1 MQLRK
6 NFLIITL
13 AFMLTLF
20 FSTSANAQTTPK
32 VDSQYWN
39 AKWRHVKLTS
49 PWKIKLS
56 QRYQD
61 PKTKGWDRRTIKTRI
76 LPTGSKVY
84 ITKYLDHMTVSITKP
99 NTTKAPAGLG
109 KQSWRYLFKRNQ
121 MTFKLLNDEKFNG
134 SVKLATQYKSAN
146 FRDFPRNTWSLA
158 NIENSYDYSIQ
169 CFKVLFKNQ
178 SDLVQYEKY
187 DGQYSEFLEAS
198 DGDVSDSSASDLE
211 FFNNVK
217 KQRQLYLSKAIKLT
231 DSQKQYLVKP
241 DNKNSVYQ
249 IYYNNKIY
257 FTDFSNLRPYNT
269 VVNWSDIDSNQSP
282 NDYKKIV
289 LAYGDEIYLF
299 KGLKWNQTSQGKQIT
314 WTYDG
319 YKWVK

>member
-1 MQLRK
+1 MENK
-6 NFLIITL
+6 TI
-13 AFMLTLF
+13 
-20 FSTSANAQTTPK
+20 
-32 VDSQYWN
+32 
-39 AKWRHVKLTS
+39 AKISGPQNKRL
-49 PWKIKLS
+49 
-56 QRYQD
+56 
-61 PKTKGWDRRTIKTRI
+61 DRRTIKTRI

-217 KQRQLYLSKAIKLT
+217 KS
-231 DSQKQYLVKP
+231 
-241 DNKNSVYQ
+241 SVSY
-249 IYYNNKIY
+249 
-257 FTDFSNLRPYNT
+257 
-269 VVNWSDIDSNQSP
+269 
-282 NDYKKIV
+282 
-289 LAYGDEIYLF
+289 IYL
-299 KGLKWNQTSQGKQIT
+299 KQLS
-314 WTYDG
+314 
-319 YKWVK
+319 